1 MIVVTGGAGFI
12 GSNIIAA
19 LNAGGQH
26 DIVVVD
32 DLSDGSKV
40 ANIADLNISDYIDK
54 DDFLDQ
60 IDGKGRLPVPTAVF
74 HQGACSDTT
83 ETDGRFMLRNN
94 YDYSRRLLHYCLAHA
109 VPFIYASSASVYG
122 SGIAFAEDSA
132 NSAPLNVYAYSK
144 HLFDEY
150 VRRQLAGAESQV
162 AGLRYF
168 NVYGP
173 REQHKGRMA
182 SVAWH
187 FDRQITTSG
196 VAKLFEGS
204 DGYDNGEQRRDFVCV
219 SDVAAVNLWFQENR
233 NVSGIFN
240 IGTGASETFNSV
252 ANAVIRFHGHGK
264 IEYIPFP
271 DQLKGRYQSYTQAD
285 IGALRAAGYDADF
298 KGVDEGVTEYL
309 QWLHRRAPTTS

>member
-1 MIVVTGGAGFI
+1 MIIVTGGAGFI
-12 GSNIIAA
+12 GSNIVAA
-19 LNAGGQH
+19 LNAEGH
-26 DIVVVD
+26 DDIVVVD

-40 ANIADLNISDYIDK
+40 ANIGDLRISDYIDK
-54 DDFLDQ
+54 DVFLDL
-60 IDGKGRLPVPTAVF
+60 IDGKGQIAVPAAVF

-109 VPFIYASSASVYG
+109 VPFIYASSAAVYG
-122 SGIAFAEDSA
+122 NGKVFVEDSA
-132 NSAPLNVYAYSK
+132 NAAPINVYAYSK

-173 REQHKGRMA
+173 REQHKSKMA
-182 SVAWH
+182 SVAFH

-196 VAKLFEGS
+196 VARLFEGS
-204 DGYDNGEQRRDFVCV
+204 GGFENGEQRRDFVSV
-219 SDVAAVNLWFQENR
+219 SDVAAVNLWFREKQ

-240 IGTGASETFNSV
+240 VGTGASESFNSV
-252 ANAVIRFHGHGK
+252 ANAVIKFHGHGE

-298 KGVDEGVTEYL
+298 KGVEDGVTEYL
-309 QWLHRRAPTTS
+309 EWLHR